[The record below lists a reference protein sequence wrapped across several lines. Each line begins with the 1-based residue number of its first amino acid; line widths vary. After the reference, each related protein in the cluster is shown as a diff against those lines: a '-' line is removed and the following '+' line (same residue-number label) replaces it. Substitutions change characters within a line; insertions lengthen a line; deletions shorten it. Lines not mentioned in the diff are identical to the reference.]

1 MVQRCA
7 SNMKHFFFSLKEQQA
22 EIPIRTSGRREKL
35 VLSLSATFP
44 PENFPANAVIC
55 FQNAKLDLNG
65 YFCFS
70 HIKQIRGW
78 HPEVHTTTRS
88 LWEQRKDSAWIGPL
102 AWVECSFC
110 SQRELAFM
118 KCASVH
124 GRVNSGCHP
133 LLLPPAILLLMY
145 VLAVFPSSQTH
156 NSDKNKICFHR
167 QLHNQSFAITYL
179 EDLSRCQI
187 CQPVKVTTLHQL

>member
-1 MVQRCA
+1 M
-7 SNMKHFFFSLKEQQA
+7 
-22 EIPIRTSGRREKL
+22 
-35 VLSLSATFP
+35 
-44 PENFPANAVIC
+44 
-55 FQNAKLDLNG
+55 
-65 YFCFS
+65 
-70 HIKQIRGW
+70 
-78 HPEVHTTTRS
+78 
-88 LWEQRKDSAWIGPL
+88 

-156 NSDKNKICFHR
+156 DSDKNKICFHR

-179 EDLSRCQI
+179 EDLSTSQGGYSTTAVTAYLSYTLLSGTGYLLLVLSTQQVKLQYIKSCCQLRTS
-187 CQPVKVTTLHQL
+187 VRYS